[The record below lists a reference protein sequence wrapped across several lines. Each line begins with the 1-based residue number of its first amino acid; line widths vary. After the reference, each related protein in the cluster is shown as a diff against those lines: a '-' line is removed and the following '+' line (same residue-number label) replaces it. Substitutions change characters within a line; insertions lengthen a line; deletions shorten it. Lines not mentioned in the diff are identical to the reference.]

1 MLLKKEKTLLN
12 LMSKNLTRR
21 YGEECFMTWYKKM
34 TEQRNNDFVKVIA
47 VIITGAILILLVPMI
62 FHIVL

>member
-1 MLLKKEKTLLN
+1 M
-12 LMSKNLTRR
+12 M
-21 YGEECFMTWYKKM
+21 WYKKM
-34 TEQRNNDFVKVIA
+34 TEQQKDDFVKVIA